1 MPPKPKVIEEAEA
14 VPKDDPKAVPKEVP
28 KDVPKAN
35 VELPAFREEPDE
47 SNNREAP
54 SIEDEEERAIRGPQ
68 IPDRLKE
75 ALQMEAEE
83 GPESALEPVE
93 PGSEPEPEP
102 KEKRG
107 RKVLCNHCCQIA
119 KFEPLRQSGGQGRN
133 PRKGRDQIL
142 QSSVAEP

>member
-107 RKVLCNHCCQIA
+107 RKVLCNPKNMVKGCAIKLYLTQPFTVLPGLFGQQSRVK
-119 KFEPLRQSGGQGRN
+119 KFS
-133 PRKGRDQIL
+133 
-142 QSSVAEP
+142 